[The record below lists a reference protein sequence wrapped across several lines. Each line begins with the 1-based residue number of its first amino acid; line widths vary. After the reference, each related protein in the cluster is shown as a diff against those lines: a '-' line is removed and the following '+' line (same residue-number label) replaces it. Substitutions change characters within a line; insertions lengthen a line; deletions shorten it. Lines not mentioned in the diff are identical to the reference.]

1 MANLTNRVAPEVV
14 STPRRIIGSTIIN
27 HEVRCKLELSNDQYV
42 MMDFF
47 EKFCKDSK
55 QISYIQIYE
64 HIGMDKEFAKL
75 IISTLFHKSLL
86 ETYNGI
92 NALRPS
98 ALWYNAFG
106 DIKNE
111 FDVFWASL
119 DITVNGQKKHIGW
132 TGSKQDAL
140 AKFTK
145 ARKEESFEFLIKQ
158 KHDYFQMI
166 AKSTYRQVMG
176 CSVFLNTTTKRYAE
190 DWTKYDKNGKDHEP
204 ERKESKVDKKKVDN
218 AF

>member
-1 MANLTNRVAPEVV
+1 MTNLSNRVAPEII
-14 STPRRIIGSTIIN
+14 STPRRITGSTTIN
-27 HEVRCKLELSNDQYV
+27 HEVRVKLKLNMDEYV

-47 EKFCKDSK
+47 ERFHKASK
-55 QISYIQIYE
+55 QISYIQIFE
-64 HIGMDKEFAKL
+64 NIGIEKEEAKEL
-75 IISTLFHKSLL
+75 ISSLFHKSML
-86 ETYNGI
+86 ETYSGI

-98 ALWYNAFG
+98 ATWYGAFG

-111 FDVFWASL
+111 FDVFWAPL
-119 DITVNGQKKHIGW
+119 EITVSGQKKHISW

-140 AKFTK
+140 TKFTK

-158 KHDYFQMI
+158 KHDYFKMI

-190 DWTKYDKNGKDHEP
+190 DWSKYDQS
-204 ERKESKVDKKKVDN
+204 KESETKTSEAKKISKKQMNN